1 MEKWPPQER
10 GGPESFGESLTII
23 RDTEVGTE
31 PGTHVSS
38 NESFPE
44 AFWELPSMPWSLPQ
58 RPSPPSFL
66 WTVN

>member
-38 NESFPE
+38 NE
-44 AFWELPSMPWSLPQ
+44 
-58 RPSPPSFL
+58 
-66 WTVN
+66 